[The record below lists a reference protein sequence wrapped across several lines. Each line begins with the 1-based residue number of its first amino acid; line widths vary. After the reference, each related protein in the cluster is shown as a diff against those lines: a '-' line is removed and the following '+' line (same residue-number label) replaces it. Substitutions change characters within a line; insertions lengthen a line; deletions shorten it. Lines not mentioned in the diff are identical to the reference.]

1 MHINQ
6 EMVQLLYTI
15 KTVKW
20 SQMYSLLNS
29 EIGNSAH

>member
-1 MHINQ
+1 
-6 EMVQLLYTI
+6 MVQLFYAI
-15 KTVKW
+15 NTVKW

>member
-15 KTVKW
+15 NTVKW
-20 SQMYSLLNS
+20 SQMYNLLNS